1 MIPVFVYGYMRELDL
16 FFWPKV
22 FEKGNNRITTVI

>member
-1 MIPVFVYGYMRELDL
+1 MIPVFVYECMWELDL

-22 FEKGNNRITTVI
+22 LEKGNNRITTLI